1 MSTNT
6 HRIIRKIR
14 KYVGPRLE
22 WFDLNK
28 LPRNVRSAHPS
39 LPLGLVGETYV
50 FEGIVVWVMS
60 FGQEHKWVYD
70 YTGEQ
75 ARLLGMWDPVRTQIF
90 QETEEVIQEE
100 EEVVQEN
107 KEEVQEENEEVA
119 QEKEEEVEFVGTV
132 PPIKKRKMED
142 EEEVKY
148 LGTVKAP
155 RANDDEEDE
164 EEFDDDATTVSY
176 DVDEGDE
183 EEEEEEGDEV
193 EIL

>member
-6 HRIIRKIR
+6 HRIIRKIRKIR

-60 FGQEHKWVYD
+60 FGQEHQWVYD

-75 ARLLGMWDPVRTQIF
+75 ARLLGMWDPVRNQIF
-90 QETEEVIQEE
+90 QETEEVTQEE
-100 EEVVQEN
+100 EEVTQE
-107 KEEVQEENEEVA
+107 KEEEA

-132 PPIKKRKMED
+132 PPTKKRKIED
-142 EEEVKY
+142 EEEEVEY

-155 RANDDEEDE
+155 RANDEEEDE
-164 EEFDDDATTVSY
+164 EEFDDDDTTVSY
-176 DVDEGDE
+176 EVDEGDE